1 MALKS
6 SAYMVRFPFK
16 IALKVVAGIPA
27 FAATAI
33 CLYPFSFMCLFI
45 VISSV
50 LGFISSQSYTFTEIK
65 MWFNDFS

>member
-1 MALKS
+1 MAHKS

-33 CLYPFSFMCLFI
+33 CLYPFSFMFLLFR
-45 VISSV
+45 
-50 LGFISSQSYTFTEIK
+50 K
-65 MWFNDFS
+65 RAFNHSFVQKF